1 MKIKL
6 NKINLEIK
14 QKFIIKKNFNQVLLI
29 KFKKVKMINFKLN
42 NRNY

>member
-6 NKINLEIK
+6 NKINLKIK
-14 QKFIIKKNFNQVLLI
+14 QKFMIKKNFNQVLLI